1 MNEKQFNEHMSK
13 LPALTAIYWIIK
25 ITSTTL
31 GETGG
36 DLLSMTMEVG
46 YGLST
51 FILMSIFFV
60 SAAAQLMVKRH
71 IPWLYWTV
79 ILTSS
84 TAGTT
89 MSDWMDRTLGLGYMT
104 GSAILVALL
113 IGILGYWRFLTPHSM
128 SVTNV
133 KDRKIELLYW
143 VAILFS
149 NTLGTALGDY
159 LADDSG
165 LGFAGVAAIIAASL
179 TAILAA
185 YYFTN
190 ISRVFLFWVAFVQT
204 RPFGATLG
212 DTFTKSPAQGGLGFG
227 TIGSSAVLIAVTIF
241 GVVWVYMRGY
251 GDDEAAAKGPSSS
264 AKSMAARVVVVVGML
279 CSVGF
284 VLASRSN
291 GGKIGIEL
299 EDDQTYIL
307 QPSGKMKVFPDA
319 KADGAAG
326 SLPIHKLEVKR
337 KNKGEEPAGE
347 AKGEAEGEEDEGC
360 WGCSDCICNGD
371 ACSCTECTSC

>member
-1 MNEKQFNEHMSK
+1 MNDSKQFDEHMSK
-13 LPALTAIYWIIK
+13 LPALTAAYWIIK

-51 FILMSIFFV
+51 FILMSVFFI
-60 SAAAQLMVKRH
+60 SAFGQLMAKRH

-104 GSAILVALL
+104 GSLILIALL
-113 IGILGYWRFLTPHSM
+113 CAILGYWRFLTPHSM

-133 KDRKIELLYW
+133 KELRIELLYW
-143 VAILFS
+143 TAILFS

-165 LGFAGVAAIIAASL
+165 LGFAGVAAIIAGSL

-185 YYFTN
+185 YYFTK

-227 TIGSSAVLIAVTIF
+227 TIGTSAVLIIATIVGVIYVTR
-241 GVVWVYMRGY
+241 RGY
-251 GDDEAAAKGPSSS
+251 GDTQDIGSGDAPSASMS
-264 AKSMAARVVVVVGML
+264 PRMRMAARLVVVVGL
-279 CSVGF
+279 LSSAAF
-284 VLASRSN
+284 VLAARSG
-291 GGKIGIEL
+291 GGKVDIDL
-299 EDDQTYIL
+299 EDEQTYIL
-307 QPSGKMKVFPDA
+307 APSGKMKVFPA
-319 KADGAAG
+319 KADGAQG
-326 SLPIHKLEVKR
+326 SQPIEHLQVKR
-337 KNKGEEPAGE
+337 KN
-347 AKGEAEGEEDEGC
+347 EGEEAKTEGC
-360 WGCSDCICNGD
+360 WGCSDCICNGAD
-371 ACSCTECTSC
+371 CACTECTSC

>member
-1 MNEKQFNEHMSK
+1 MS
-13 LPALTAIYWIIK
+13 
-25 ITSTTL
+25 
-31 GETGG
+31 
-36 DLLSMTMEVG
+36 V
-46 YGLST
+46 
-51 FILMSIFFV
+51 FFV
-60 SAAAQLMVKRH
+60 SAAGQLMAKRH

-104 GSAILVALL
+104 GSAILVTLL

-133 KDRKIELLYW
+133 KDFKIELLYW
-143 VAILFS
+143 IAILFS

-165 LGFAGVAAIIAASL
+165 LGFASIAAILAASL
-179 TAILAA
+179 TAILGA
-185 YYFTN
+185 YYFTK

-227 TIGSSAVLIAVTIF
+227 TIGTSAVLIVVTIL

-251 GDDEAAAKGPSSS
+251 GDNEDDAKGPSGT
-264 AKSMAARVVVVVGML
+264 KSMVARMIVVVGML

-284 VLASRSN
+284 VLASKSG

-319 KADGAAG
+319 KADGAVG
-326 SLPIHKLEVKR
+326 SQPIHKLEVKR
-337 KNKGEEPAGE
+337 KNKGETES
-347 AKGEAEGEEDEGC
+347 EDEGC